1 MSDATSHPRQD
12 GRQLLQRAAA
22 GDRPSWD
29 ALVSRYLSLTWALA
43 RGHGLDL
50 SDAAE
55 VVSLAWSRLGH
66 QLRSGQPRDSPIGWL
81 AGDIRDECSR
91 RSTRQVHEP
100 SPLSSR
106 IEGGPSDPSPDG
118 TPDPTL
124 SEASTLLLALQQL
137 PPGQRLVLRVLSSS
151 PRPSL
156 SDIAQVLGIPADDV
170 ARTAQQALARLREQL
185 AADATARAGTPDMT
199 DSQPRRQHAP
209 TPGPRSSSGLSP
221 LEPGIYPTGAP
232 SAPGVTRGAT

>member
-81 AGDIRDECSR
+81 AGDIRDECS
-91 RSTRQVHEP
+91 TRKP
-100 SPLSSR
+100 SRWSYT
-106 IEGGPSDPSPDG
+106 
-118 TPDPTL
+118 TP
-124 SEASTLLLALQQL
+124 
-137 PPGQRLVLRVLSSS
+137 V
-151 PRPSL
+151 
-156 SDIAQVLGIPADDV
+156 
-170 ARTAQQALARLREQL
+170 
-185 AADATARAGTPDMT
+185 
-199 DSQPRRQHAP
+199 DS
-209 TPGPRSSSGLSP
+209 TPGP
-221 LEPGIYPTGAP
+221 IT
-232 SAPGVTRGAT
+232 